1 MRLQFSTRIPIFESM
16 RQIDPANVLIENVSI
31 RSTFLD
37 RQVII
42 DFYLPGNA
50 RATDGMGLLLINDG
64 QNMEELG
71 LAMILQKLYHEKLV
85 RPLLCVGIHTGPQRK
100 MEYGVASMAD
110 YLGRGAR
117 AGH

>member
-1 MRLQFSTRIPIFESM
+1 MQPVQSP
-16 RQIDPANVLIENVSI
+16 NVIIENVSI

-50 RATDGMGLLLINDG
+50 SVADGIGLLLINDG

-71 LAMILQKLYHEKLV
+71 LAKILEKFYDAKLV
-85 RPLLCVGIHTGPQRK
+85 RPLICAAIHTGPNVKWNMVLLQLRIILAG
-100 MEYGVASMAD
+100 EP
-110 YLGRGAR
+110 GRAIILPLS
-117 AGH
+117 